1 LLQLQQI
8 ALTATATIATPRR
21 SGEISKI
28 FLPAWTK
35 RVTGI
40 SQSARIVFF
49 QNPSHRR
56 PIMRALSIARPRRE
70 SASTELTDEEFFAFE
85 AAEEAWRA
93 EMLSRLG
100 QLLLNPSLDRC
111 DITDGILGD
120 RELIQ
125 FLSGFEHIVLEKVVP
140 PGTTWAEM
148 QQGKFTFGS
157 ILHESGNTSGTFVM
171 PLMLGSLL
179 DEDRQPWF
187 QSSPFEFIPAIE
199 GIQTSNLCGKPLFRA
214 DGGGSMSSSSI
225 SDKEKFSPSIFRCFE
240 LC

>member
-1 LLQLQQI
+1 MRTLPFENPI
-8 ALTATATIATPRR
+8 SEEAL
-21 SGEISKI
+21 
-28 FLPAWTK
+28 
-35 RVTGI
+35 V
-40 SQSARIVFF
+40 
-49 QNPSHRR
+49 
-56 PIMRALSIARPRRE
+56 ALS
-70 SASTELTDEEFFAFE
+70 DEEFFALE
-85 AAEEAWRA
+85 AAEYALRD
-93 EMLSRLG
+93 EMLGRLG
-100 QLLLNPSLDRC
+100 KLLLNPNLDRC

-125 FLSGFEHIVLEKVVP
+125 FLSTIENVVLEKVVP

-179 DEDRQPWF
+179 DENRRPWF
-187 QSSPFEFIPAIE
+187 QASPFEFIPAIE

-225 SDKEKFSPSIFRCFE
+225 SAKEKFSPSIFRCFE